1 MKKIFFTLCA
11 MVLLVS
17 CSDDDSGS
25 NNANNGTLLR
35 KAIATA
41 NGGEVLE
48 SAEFFYS
55 EGNRLFKK
63 TITSGG
69 GGTVYYEYTGDLITK
84 TTLYRNDELKATQH
98 FTYNAEGNLTQVIG
112 ENNTTGFASR
122 LEYVYNADGT
132 VVFTSYEGTIAAQ
145 TTLKK
150 KRIGYLQP
158 NGNVNKLESYNINT
172 NALELTCEFTY
183 DNNPTPYAGI
193 LGYDKALIDYDFNLV
208 HRVNNL
214 LSSYYTAPSTTET
227 DTDVSEYEYNASGY
241 PTKATAI
248 DWFDMGAPP
257 SIVEY
262 FYQ

>member
-1 MKKIFFTLCA
+1 MKKIFLALCA
-11 MVLLVS
+11 MALLVA
-17 CSDDDSGS
+17 CSDDDS
-25 NNANNGTLLR
+25 AAADNNGTLLK
-35 KAIATA
+35 KAVATA
-41 NGGEVLE
+41 NGGEVIE

-63 TITSGG
+63 TVTSGG
-69 GGTVYYEYTGDLITK
+69 GGTAYYEYTGDLITK
-84 TTLYRNDELKATQH
+84 ITFYRNEELKATQR
-98 FTYNAEGNLTQVIG
+98 FTYDAEGNLTQVIS
-112 ENNTTGFASR
+112 ENNTTDYASR
-122 LEYVYNADGT
+122 LDYVYNTDGT
-132 VVFTSYEGTIAAQ
+132 VDFTRYEGTIAAQ

-158 NGNVNKLESYNINT
+158 NGNVSKIESYNINT

-183 DNNPTPYAGI
+183 DDKPTPYSGI
-193 LGYDKALIDYDFNLV
+193 LGYDKALIDYELNLV

-241 PTKATAI
+241 PTKATGI

-257 SIVEY
+257 SIVNY
-262 FYQ
+262 YYQ